1 MIGGMRQVSVALF
14 QDQRGLMVPVLRPIT
29 NVMNATNPYLAS
41 QRPAGILLLIAAP
54 TALIS
59 FFLLPAA
66 FGWDFDLL
74 FDPYRAIAHAG
85 ADLTLYRWGWLL
97 DIPGYYLL
105 TLPSMLVLR
114 ARMDGA
120 SPMLRDAALFC
131 GLGYLLI
138 GTSGAAILAS
148 CTDLFTRHAAGTD
161 AVRVAVTELHAS
173 ISRIVMDG
181 LWNTIAMI
189 LFAAWALITGFHI
202 RPWNNPVGIGLA
214 IVGALAISDVLGG
227 LFHLEGLA
235 MAGLYGYLF
244 LFPAWCILAG
254 ARLLRQGR
262 DLAA

>member
-14 QDQRGLMVPVLRPIT
+14 QDQRGLMVPVLRPTT
-29 NVMNATNPYLAS
+29 NAMNVNNANLAS
-41 QRPAGILLLIAAP
+41 QRAAGILLLIAAP

-74 FDPYRAIAHAG
+74 FDPYRAIAHAE

-131 GLGYLLI
+131 GGGYLLI

-148 CTDLFTRHAAGTD
+148 CTDLFTRHAAGTE

-189 LFAAWALITGFHI
+189 LFAAWALITGYHV
-202 RPWNNPVGIGLA
+202 RRWSNAVGIGLA
-214 IVGALAISDVLGG
+214 LVGGLAALDVLGG
-227 LFHLEGLA
+227 LLHLEGLA
-235 MAGLYGYLF
+235 VAGLYGYLF
-244 LFPAWCILAG
+244 LFPAWYVLAG
-254 ARLLRQGR
+254 FHLMRQGH
-262 DLAA
+262 DLQD